1 MKKFVSPA
9 LLAASLA
16 VSAQALI
23 IGTDV
28 AYLTGDQ
35 EAYFSAR
42 VGHAFKADAS
52 LSHQVELE
60 FGYTSHS
67 ETVSLLGAPVTA
79 SSKLTPVTLNY
90 RAETIP
96 GGKLGYYFGAGAGL
110 ARVSFS
116 MPGSGVST
124 ISDSSRALALQAF
137 TGLSYQVAP
146 AATLH
151 LGVKY
156 LWIDEVELAG
166 TSAEVGSD
174 LALSAGLSFRF

>member
-1 MKKFVSPA
+1 MNKLVSLA
-9 LLAASLA
+9 LLSLSLA
-16 VSAQALI
+16 VSARALI
-23 IGTDV
+23 IGADV
-28 AYLTGDQ
+28 GYLTDDQ

-42 VGHAFKADAS
+42 LGHAFKSDAS

-67 ETVSLLGAPVTA
+67 ETVSLLGVPVTA
-79 SSKLTPVTLNY
+79 TSKITPVTLNY
-90 RAETIP
+90 RAEALTS
-96 GGKLGYYFGAGAGL
+96 GKLGYYFGAGAGL

-116 MPGSGVST
+116 MPGSGVPT
-124 ISDSSRALALQAF
+124 ISDGSRALALQAF

-174 LALSAGLSFRF
+174 LALSAGVSFKF